1 MVLVTSYLC
10 GSDKF
15 RSILLNISVI
25 ACKSKRRLAAPI
37 LHTTVRVPRTDRY
50 IWGPT
55 DAEADVFGKLSM
67 KRSDRGQIIA
77 HIRKKDVTTYK
88 HNTQH
93 IHHTSSN
100 MHTFQ
105 TLHCTQIRI
114 RTYHAHPQNIY
125 SAPQTKHYSTQHV
138 ATLLYSIHTANYK
151 AHTIHFRNKMC
162 TVRYKQYNVSA
173 RQLQY
178 MVT

>member
-1 MVLVTSYLC
+1 
-10 GSDKF
+10 
-15 RSILLNISVI
+15 
-25 ACKSKRRLAAPI
+25 
-37 LHTTVRVPRTDRY
+37 
-50 IWGPT
+50 
-55 DAEADVFGKLSM
+55 M
-67 KRSDRGQIIA
+67 KHSDRGRIIA
-77 HIRKKDVTTYK
+77 HIHKKEVTTYK

-93 IHHTSSN
+93 IPHTSA
-100 MHTFQ
+100 T
-105 TLHCTQIRI
+105 CTHSKHYIAHRYERI

-178 MVT
+178 MVTWINAYTASHVLYTQMQLSHVHITGCPHNLQRQPWRTSEQKQMRHQQQAQSNTEGEKQHITLQ